1 MSKQQPQICIRLTDS
16 QKQDIINAINSK
28 ARLTLDVSSR
38 QIDTNGDWLHLN
50 KKQAKDVYHAMLNN
64 GHVRLQFSKAQ
75 MQKMRSQIGNGILD
89 SLGSFFKSIPTKVS
103 NAYNSAKNYIAPRQ
117 TPKQDISKGWNF
129 VDKNTGKTNKDLAK
143 RYDNAIEMHNMASI
157 KSKPNV
163 GYIQNAPKPSM
174 IDRLGNWAN
183 NVDKGI
189 DKAFNYGDYAGSSQ
203 FKQKAPLPEAWKQK
217 VGYAPNG
224 FFYEDF

>member
-50 KKQAKDVYHAMLNN
+50 KKQAKDVYNAMINN

-75 MQKMRSQIGNGILD
+75 MQKMRSQIGNGILS
-89 SLGSFFKSIPTKVS
+89 SLSSFFTSIPQKVS

-117 TPKQDISKGWNF
+117 PPKQDINKGWNF

-143 RYDNAIEMHNMASI
+143 RYDNAIEMRNMASI

-163 GYIQNAPKPSM
+163 GYIEAKQPPKPSM
-174 IDRLGNWAN
+174 IDRLGNFAD
-183 NVDKGI
+183 NVNDSI
-189 DKAFNYGDYAGSSQ
+189 DRTFNYGPYRGTAQ
-203 FKQKAPLPEAWKQK
+203 WKNQKLGHVYP
-217 VGYAPNG
+217 
-224 FFYEDF
+224 EDF